1 MEHCG
6 QVSNGL
12 SHLQYRITCNAL
24 VQPNASLIK
33 LALFYGNCFLC
44 YLYLNFSADFYVL
57 KGWTTAR
64 IWIAQKNILLENT

>member
-12 SHLQYRITCNAL
+12 SHLQYRINAL
-24 VQPNASLIK
+24 VQPNVSLTT
-33 LALFYGNCFLC
+33 LALFYGNCFC
-44 YLYLNFSADFYVL
+44 VIYILNFSADFYVL

-64 IWIAQKNILLENT
+64 IWIAQNNILLENT